1 MNNAVTDAMVADMDE
16 TSSPTTPVA
25 AARALG
31 LAAAAGA
38 QFAAEHDD
46 PLFGARALAFIV
58 NHVREKGAVPGE
70 SITLAATASGIR
82 PKKGDRAFGAIYA
95 KALRKKYIQVHAYV
109 PRIRGHGTSGGKL
122 YVPGEN
128 KEPVEFPA

>member
-1 MNNAVTDAMVADMDE
+1 MNAAVTDEMVADMDE
-16 TSSPTTPVA
+16 TSLPPNPAA

-38 QFAAEHDD
+38 QAAAEDDD

-58 NHVREKGAVPGE
+58 NHVREKGAVAGE

-82 PKKGDRAFGAIYA
+82 PSKGDRAFGAIYA
-95 KALRKKYIQVHAYV
+95 KALREGYIRAHSYV
-109 PRIRGHGTSGGKL
+109 PRLRGHGTSGGKL
-122 YVPGEN
+122 YVPGVN
-128 KEPVEFPA
+128 AGAVEFPI